1 MEARTAR
8 GDWVMTSALMG
19 MGSKAQGAR
28 AYRQHVGP
36 DPTESLECPASCV
49 SPGRAE
55 VFTVGRVLTRD
66 TGETG
71 AVGDAEERRSS
82 WKMAPGPLPPNDVL
96 TQSREQT
103 EM

>member
-1 MEARTAR
+1 
-8 GDWVMTSALMG
+8 MTSALVG

-28 AYRQHVGP
+28 AHRQHVGP